1 MATDDAVELAP
12 DAQDGED
19 PQDDES
25 RVEAV
30 REWARRQGGRIPRP
44 TTPTAQ
50 DALYAYT
57 VLLLL
62 VAPAVAVVGIAWV
75 ALSYV
80 SLPAAVAVGGVSAT
94 IYALFL
100 TGLIMRYE
108 AATVTNE

>member
-1 MATDDAVELAP
+1 MTAGDAVELAP
-12 DAQDGED
+12 DAQDDED
-19 PQDDES
+19 PNEDES

-57 VLLLL
+57 VALLF
-62 VAPAVAVVGIAWV
+62 VAPAVAVVGSAWV

-80 SLPAAVAVGGVSAT
+80 SLPVAVAVGGVAAT
-94 IYALFL
+94 IYSLFL
-100 TGLIMRYE
+100 TILIIRYE
-108 AATVTNE
+108 QAAENE